1 MTTPSAAPA
10 STPATAPGPAIDW
23 IVLAALVI
31 AWGSAFAALKIAVE
45 GIPPVW
51 NTVIRLGVASLV
63 LSLIC
68 AARGERLPPLL
79 PRPDP
84 AWGWY
89 AALGLIGLAAPFFL
103 FAFAAKGLPS
113 AVNAICNGSSPLFT
127 AALAHL
133 MLSGERLDLRKGAG
147 VLLGFVGLVV
157 LVAPRLARGGAVED
171 LALGAAILGG
181 LMYAVS
187 NIITRKAPRLSPT
200 AGALLMVLPGLVFA
214 VIGAVATAPLPPP
227 PPLKAL
233 AAVTALGVFST
244 ALGSVG
250 YVWLVQRRGPVFMSM
265 SIYLAPLWAT
275 ALGVVL
281 MGERPAWTA
290 FVALALILLGVGLTT
305 WRGGQPSEVGRAR

>member
-1 MTTPSAAPA
+1 MTMPIPSRLQ
-10 STPATAPGPAIDW
+10 APGVDW
-23 IVLAALVI
+23 LVLAALVI
-31 AWGSAFAALKIAVE
+31 AWGSAFAALKIAVHD
-45 GIPPVW
+45 IPPAW
-51 NTVIRLGVASLV
+51 NTVMRLTVATIT

-68 AARGERLPPLL
+68 AVRGERLPRLT

-103 FAFAAKGLPS
+103 FAFAAQGLPS

-133 MLSGERLDLRKGAG
+133 LLAEERLNWRRGAG
-147 VLLGFVGLVV
+147 VALGFVGLVV
-157 LVAPRLARGGAVED
+157 LVWPRAVAGGAVEG
-171 LALGAAILGG
+171 LALGAALLGG

-187 NIITRKAPRLSPT
+187 NIITRKAPVLSST
-200 AGALLMVLPGLVFA
+200 AGALLMVLTGLVFA
-214 VIGAVATAPLPPP
+214 VIGAAVTSPLPPMP
-227 PPLKAL
+227 SLKAL
-233 AAVTALGVFST
+233 AAVTGLGIFST

-275 ALGVVL
+275 GLGVAM
-281 MGERPAWTA
+281 MGERPGWSA
-290 FVALALILLGVGLTT
+290 FAALGLILLGVGLTT
-305 WRGGQPSEVGRAR
+305 WRGSAGPSTRV